1 MRGDS
6 VVARAQQAR
15 AATTAWHHHPC
26 GEGAR
31 RERCATTAWHH
42 HRPPLTT
49 VTTVTTV
56 TASPYLW
63 DRAHAHGVA
72 ADGAQ
77 EP

>member
-15 AATTAWHHHPC
+15 AATTAWHHH
-26 GEGAR
+26 
-31 RERCATTAWHH
+31 
-42 HRPPLTT
+42 RPPLTT
-49 VTTVTTV
+49 VTTVT
-56 TASPYLW
+56 ASSYLW